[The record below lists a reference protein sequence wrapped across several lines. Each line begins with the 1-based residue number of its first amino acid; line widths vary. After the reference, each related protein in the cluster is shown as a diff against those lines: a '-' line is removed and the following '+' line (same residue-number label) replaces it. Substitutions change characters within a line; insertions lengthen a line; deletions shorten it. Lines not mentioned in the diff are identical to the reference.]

1 MKLARVKVE
10 PRHIHSVLVRKCSG
24 AIITKI
30 MGNKTAYNSLP
41 DTNPSTEV
49 HRLIKPIHPI
59 QSFEDIR
66 HSTFKSM
73 RLNYEVADSTFVSNA
88 FLIGGDE
95 YRANCI
101 RLYSAA
107 EENNLLCAFLKRY
120 NDYYYVFITD
130 DDPFVQEFLKK
141 CDAFIAVSST
151 DLLRKQLTELTTV
164 NVIDGFMPRLPY
176 MTLGQFKNSL
186 LNVNGRILSMNS
198 KTLQKAPNIRQLLN
212 IRIDLHCSVYII
224 KTNNNIV
231 YEKTIKTI
239 NIEDPDEMIL
249 IKFNSTEEYHKCKT
263 DCETALDKYY
273 TSCM

>member
-1 MKLARVKVE
+1 
-10 PRHIHSVLVRKCSG
+10 
-24 AIITKI
+24 
-30 MGNKTAYNSLP
+30 MGNQTAYNQTAYSEKENLERQMNGHRYDNPITEIYKSLP
-41 DTNPSTEV
+41 YNNPSTEV

-101 RLYSAA
+101 RLYSIA

-120 NDYYYVFITD
+120 NDYYYVFIVD
-130 DDPFVQEFLKK
+130 DDPFVQEFLQK
-141 CDAFIAVSST
+141 CDAFIAVSSR
-151 DLLRKQLTELTTV
+151 DLMKKQLTEFTTV
-164 NVIDGFMPRLPY
+164 TVIDGFMPRLPY
-176 MTLGQFKNSL
+176 MTLGQFKHSL
-186 LNVNGRILSMNS
+186 SNVNRRILSINS
-198 KTLQKAPNIRQLLN
+198 KTLKKMLNIHQLLN
-212 IRIDLHCSVYII
+212 IRIDLNFSVYII

-249 IKFNSTEEYHKCKT
+249 IKFDSTEEYLKFKT
-263 DCETALDKYY
+263 DCETALDVYY
-273 TSCM
+273 THRM